1 LPSNRLTSPHPR
13 GDRRLLPDGR
23 KVQTERYDRAV
34 PFLLRILVAWAIDA
48 AALAVAAWIFSGISV
63 GGSAGTLILAAL
75 VYGILATFVK
85 PVLKLLTFP
94 LMLLTLGIAWFF
106 VAMFILWL
114 TDVIVG
120 GLHID
125 GFWTLVGGT
134 LVVWAVGAIADHWL
148 FPKQGPLKGLMR
160 SSSRFGRA

>member
-1 LPSNRLTSPHPR
+1 
-13 GDRRLLPDGR
+13 
-23 KVQTERYDRAV
+23 V
-34 PFLLRILVAWAIDA
+34 PFLLRLLVAWAIDA
-48 AALAVAAWIFSGISV
+48 AALAIAAWIFSGISV

-94 LMLLTLGIAWFF
+94 LAILTLGIAWFF

-114 TDVIVG
+114 TDLFVS
-120 GLHID
+120 GLHIN

-134 LVVWAVGAIADHWL
+134 IVVWLVGAVADYWI
-148 FPKQGPLKGLMR
+148 FPKRRVKN
-160 SSSRFGRA
+160 

>member
-1 LPSNRLTSPHPR
+1 VSLP
-13 GDRRLLPDGR
+13 
-23 KVQTERYDRAV
+23 
-34 PFLLRILVAWAIDA
+34 LRILAAWAIDA

-85 PVLKLLTFP
+85 PVLKLLTLP
-94 LMLLTLGIAWFF
+94 LAILTLGIAWFF

-114 TDVIVG
+114 TDLIVS

-134 LVVWAVGAIADHWL
+134 FVVWAVGAVADRWL
-148 FPKQGPLKGLMR
+148 FPKQGPLDSVMR

>member
-1 LPSNRLTSPHPR
+1 MPL
-13 GDRRLLPDGR
+13 
-23 KVQTERYDRAV
+23 
-34 PFLLRILVAWAIDA
+34 LLRILVAWAIDA

-85 PVLKLLTFP
+85 PILKLLTFP

-114 TDVIVG
+114 TDAIVS

-134 LVVWAVGAIADHWL
+134 IVVWAVGALADHWL
-148 FPKQGPLKGLMR
+148 FPKQRPLER
-160 SSSRFGRA
+160 VVRTSSRFGRA

>member
-1 LPSNRLTSPHPR
+1 M
-13 GDRRLLPDGR
+13 
-23 KVQTERYDRAV
+23 
-34 PFLLRILVAWAIDA
+34 PFLLRILVAWAVDA
-48 AALAVAAWIFSGISV
+48 AALAIAAWIFSGISV

-85 PVLKLLTFP
+85 PILKLLTFP
-94 LMLLTLGIAWFF
+94 LALFTLGVAWFF

-114 TDVIVG
+114 TDAIVG

-134 LVVWAVGAIADHWL
+134 IVVWAVGALADHWL
-148 FPKQGPLKGLMR
+148 FPKQRPLER
-160 SSSRFGRA
+160 VVRTSSRFGRA